1 MSTEITSLV
10 TSVGLDI
17 AKTWFQAHGADHEG
31 KLVFR
36 RKLKRDQVLRF
47 FAELPAT
54 TIGMEAFST
63 AHHWAR
69 QLAGLGHRVRL
80 IPPQYVK
87 PFVKRSKTDSA
98 DAEAICEAL
107 RRSGIRDVAV
117 KTPEQQGSLMLHRA
131 RDLLVR
137 QRTML
142 TNALRGFAAEFG
154 LVVAQGAWNIAKLRE
169 LLHGAD
175 ASVLPD
181 EARDTAQM
189 LFGQLDE
196 LGHKVELLERRIMA
210 WHRSN
215 EVSRRL
221 ASIPG
226 IGPINATL
234 ITATVADAAQFR
246 SGREFAAWIGLVP
259 REHSSGG
266 KQRLGGISKRGN
278 PYLRRLL
285 IVGAH
290 AVLRWTRRG
299 KGMQTAWL
307 LGLIERRPANVV
319 AVAIANKMARIAW
332 ALMARGG
339 EYRSATVAA

>member
-1 MSTEITSLV
+1 MASS
-10 TSVGLDI
+10 
-17 AKTWFQAHGADHEG
+17 H
-31 KLVFR
+31 R
-36 RKLKRDQVLRF
+36 P
-47 FAELPAT
+47 EL
-54 TIGMEAFST
+54 IS
-63 AHHWAR
+63 R
-69 QLAGLGHRVRL
+69 SSY
-80 IPPQYVK
+80 QYVK

-98 DAEAICEAL
+98 DAEAIAEAM
-107 RRSGIRDVAV
+107 RRSGIRDVAI
-117 KTPEQQGSLMLHRA
+117 KSPEQRAALAVHRA

-142 TNALRGFAAEFG
+142 TNAVRGFAAEFG
-154 LVVAQGAWNIAKLRE
+154 IVSAKGSWHVPALRARLQE
-169 LLHGAD
+169 AEPEE
-175 ASVLPD
+175 LPD
-181 EARDTAQM
+181 AARGVLQV
-189 LFGQLDE
+189 LFRQFDDLDRRIE
-196 LGHKVELLERRIMA
+196 QLERQIMA
-210 WHRSN
+210 WHRES

-221 ASIPG
+221 ATIPG

-234 ITATVADAAQFR
+234 IAATVPDASQFR

-299 KGMQTAWL
+299 RGMQTPWL
-307 LGLIERRPANVV
+307 MALIERRPPNVV
-319 AVAIANKMARIAW
+319 AVAIANKVVRIAW

-339 EYRSATVAA
+339 VYRPAAGAAA